1 MITLQD
7 CMDCGFTFEKID
19 DPVFK
24 RQTGFD
30 FMICYLQL
38 SKSFQIDYD
47 VYNGF
52 CQVMS
57 IDEQGNILK
66 RKQIKSREELEF
78 FIEFLASKKVRRKL
92 NL

>member
-1 MITLQD
+1 
-7 CMDCGFTFEKID
+7 MDCGFTFEKID

-24 RQTGFD
+24 RQTGYD

-38 SKSFQIDYD
+38 SKKFQIDYD

-52 CQVMS
+52 CQVMR
-57 IDEQGNILK
+57 IDQEGNILK
-66 RKQIKSREELEF
+66 RKQIERREELDV
-78 FIEFLASKKVRRKL
+78 FIELLASKKMRRKL